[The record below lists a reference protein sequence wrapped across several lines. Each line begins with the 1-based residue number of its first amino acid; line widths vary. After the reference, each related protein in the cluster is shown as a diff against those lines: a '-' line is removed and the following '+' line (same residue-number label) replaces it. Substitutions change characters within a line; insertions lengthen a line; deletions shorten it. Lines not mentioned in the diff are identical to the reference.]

1 MAVPSGNLELTGTL
15 LVSDDFDR
23 LRLLLVDEAPG
34 GQRDSSA
41 WQLRHACDTIVGG
54 SRSVARPYELSVRPD
69 SDGTWGVCTIVAPKR
84 YRVHWAAEAA
94 HLRGQRVRVLVAP
107 RRYML
112 RSADGGTQYGLSLD
126 LVDLARANSA
136 ASTSASTAASTLG
149 GPSTTPDSVANK

>member
-1 MAVPSGNLELTGTL
+1 MAAPSGNLELTGTL

-41 WQLRHACDTIVGG
+41 WQLRHACDTIAGG

-84 YRVHWAAEAA
+84 YRAHWAAEAA
-94 HLRGQRVRVLVAP
+94 LLRGQRVRVLVAP

-136 ASTSASTAASTLG
+136 VAGTAAGTAAA
-149 GPSTTPDSVANK
+149 PNPVASK

>member
-1 MAVPSGNLELTGTL
+1 MTASSGNLELTGTL

-41 WQLRHACDTIVGG
+41 WQLRHTCDTVAGG
-54 SRSVARPYELSVRPD
+54 SRSVARPYELLVRPD

-84 YRVHWAAEAA
+84 YRAHWTAEAA
-94 HLRGQRVRVLVAP
+94 RLRGQRVRVLVAP

-112 RSADGGTQYGLSLD
+112 RSADGGSQYGISLD
-126 LVDLARANSA
+126 LVNL
-136 ASTSASTAASTLG
+136 TAASSAQASSAAPAVVTA
-149 GPSTTPDSVANK
+149 SK